1 MSRAASV
8 VRLTAT
14 GGPEVLKTA
23 QTKIEKPGA
32 GQVWLEQEAIGVN
45 YLDVMQ
51 RNGAVP
57 LQLPSGLGLE
67 GAGRVA
73 AVGSGVPN
81 VNLGDRV
88 AYAIGPIGSYASG
101 RLYPADRLV
110 HLPEKLTLRDAASVL
125 FKGITAQYLLKTTYP
140 VGQTTAAVIYGVA
153 GALGQLMTPWA
164 KHLGAFV
171 IGVVA
176 HEDAVAKAKELGC
189 DATIVWGKGD
199 LPKQVVEIT
208 GGKKAN
214 VVFDPIGRATFEAS
228 LDSLRPRGLLVS
240 FGASSGT
247 PPPVEIG
254 ALNAKGSLFLTRPS
268 IAAHTAD
275 PAEYR
280 QRADDVL
287 TAVAKGIMRPSIWRT
302 YPLAEVSKAH
312 ADLEGGRSHGAIV
325 LTV

>member
-125 FKGITAQYLLKTTYP
+125 FKGITAQYLLKTIGT
-140 VGQTTAAVIYGVA
+140 IDD
-153 GALGQLMTPWA
+153 ALGQTPWRIRDRRRRA
-164 KHLGAFV
+164 RGRGRQGEG
-171 IGVVA
+171 IGMRC
-176 HEDAVAKAKELGC
+176 HHRL
-189 DATIVWGKGD
+189 GKGR
-199 LPKQVVEIT
+199 PSQT
-208 GGKKAN
+208 GGRN
-214 VVFDPIGRATFEAS
+214 
-228 LDSLRPRGLLVS
+228 
-240 FGASSGT
+240 
-247 PPPVEIG
+247 
-254 ALNAKGSLFLTRPS
+254 N
-268 IAAHTAD
+268 
-275 PAEYR
+275 
-280 QRADDVL
+280 
-287 TAVAKGIMRPSIWRT
+287 
-302 YPLAEVSKAH
+302 
-312 ADLEGGRSHGAIV
+312 
-325 LTV
+325 